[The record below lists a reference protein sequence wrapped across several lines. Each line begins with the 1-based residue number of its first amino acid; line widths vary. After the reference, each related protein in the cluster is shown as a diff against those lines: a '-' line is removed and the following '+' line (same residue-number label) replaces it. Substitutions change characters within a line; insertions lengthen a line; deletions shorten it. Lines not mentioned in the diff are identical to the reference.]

1 MSTVAT
7 ASVAPLL
14 GVASEVGTLR
24 RVMLHRPGP
33 ELDRLTP
40 RNAGELLFDD
50 VLWARRAR
58 EEHDGFADVLRS
70 AGVEVMLL
78 GDLFAEILDDALA
91 RRWILDRVLTPSRL
105 GAALASALRES
116 VDCWDSVRLVD
127 LLIGGIARTEL
138 PDVVPGLVAATAAPH
153 DLILNPLPNHL
164 FTRDTSAWIGPG
176 VTVNAMAVQAR
187 ARETVHLRAIY
198 HFHPAFAGTGVSV
211 WFGDEPEDRAPA
223 TVEGGDVLMLGPSVA
238 LIGIGQR
245 TSAQA
250 VEILARRLFA
260 AGVLDRVLVV
270 RLPRRRAFMHLD
282 TIITMVDRDSFLTY
296 PGVVDALP
304 TWSVRPGDA
313 DGELVIETEPR
324 LFDAI
329 GRALR
334 LDQVRIV
341 TTGGDEIEAEREQ
354 WDDGNNVL
362 ALAPGVVVAY
372 ERNVGTN
379 MQLRRAGIEV
389 ITIPG
394 SELSRGRGGP
404 RCMSCP
410 LARDAA

>member
-1 MSTVAT
+1 
-7 ASVAPLL
+7 
-14 GVASEVGTLR
+14 
-24 RVMLHRPGP
+24 
-33 ELDRLTP
+33 
-40 RNAGELLFDD
+40 
-50 VLWARRAR
+50 
-58 EEHDGFADVLRS
+58 
-70 AGVEVMLL
+70 
-78 GDLFAEILDDALA
+78 
-91 RRWILDRVLTPSRL
+91 
-105 GAALASALRES
+105 
-116 VDCWDSVRLVD
+116 
-127 LLIGGIARTEL
+127 
-138 PDVVPGLVAATAAPH
+138 
-153 DLILNPLPNHL
+153 
-164 FTRDTSAWIGPG
+164 
-176 VTVNAMAVQAR
+176 
-187 ARETVHLRAIY
+187 
-198 HFHPAFAGTGVSV
+198 
-211 WFGDEPEDRAPA
+211 
-223 TVEGGDVLMLGPSVA
+223 
-238 LIGIGQR
+238 
-245 TSAQA
+245 
-250 VEILARRLFA
+250 LARRLFA

-379 MQLRRAGIEV
+379 TQLRRAGIEV